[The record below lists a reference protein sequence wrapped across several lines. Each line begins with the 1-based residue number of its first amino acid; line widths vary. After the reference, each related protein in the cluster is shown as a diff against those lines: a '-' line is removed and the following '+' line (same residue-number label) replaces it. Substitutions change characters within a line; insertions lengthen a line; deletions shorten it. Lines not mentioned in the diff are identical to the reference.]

1 MPLASFAPRALS
13 VPEQV
18 SFHATVR
25 LGGPSDPEYADTL
38 PDGIAPIL
46 VEPRVDDGASTG
58 PKGTK
63 GYDTEMWFAGS
74 GAQASSAGHGHARP
88 VRPAIDATFA
98 RHEQRP
104 TRRMSFIGSP
114 WLGVVFDLAVIGAAF
129 AAALGL
135 AWVVAGHTLR
145 ALLADHAVVTT
156 LVALGWFGA
165 ILGFYGLMRSRW
177 MRGRPA

>member
-46 VEPRVDDGASTG
+46 AAPHNDDGS
-58 PKGTK
+58 PKALKATK
-63 GYDTEMWFAGS
+63 SYDTEVWFAGD
-74 GAQASSAGHGHARP
+74 GPQAHARP
-88 VRPAIDATFA
+88 VRPAMDATFA
-98 RHEQRP
+98 GHEKRP

-114 WLGVVFDLAVIGAAF
+114 WRGVAFDLAVIAAAF
-129 AAALGL
+129 GAALGL

-145 ALLADHAVVTT
+145 ALLAEHAVVTT
-156 LVALGWFGA
+156 LVALGWFVA